1 MHYGQS
7 ASDRASHAEEA
18 PRPCKY
24 RAKEKKRRGCRL
36 NIFKD
41 CPRVANDFIPP
52 PLSPGGCVKTTK
64 QTRRH
69 FDRREKSSL
78 QRAKSDFEISRCARN
93 DKNDMKMVLF
103 TQPVWVGG
111 YRGKAAK
118 PSPRCPI
125 DKELSVNAYFPY
137 CVLIYVWPCANVS
150 GDAVK

>member
-1 MHYGQS
+1 MWREYLRGHGWQTFVLKHNR
-7 ASDRASHAEEA
+7 DNRRAFFL
-18 PRPCKY
+18 CT
-24 RAKEKKRRGCRL
+24 
-36 NIFKD
+36 
-41 CPRVANDFIPP
+41 
-52 PLSPGGCVKTTK
+52 GCVKITK

>member
-18 PRPCKY
+18 TRPCKY
-24 RAKEKKRRGCRL
+24 RAKEKKRRGCQL

-69 FDRREKSSL
+69 FDRREKSPSTT
-78 QRAKSDFEISRCARN
+78 F
-93 DKNDMKMVLF
+93 
-103 TQPVWVGG
+103 P
-111 YRGKAAK
+111 KAAVRFL
-118 PSPRCPI
+118 PALEMTRMT
-125 DKELSVNAYFPY
+125 
-137 CVLIYVWPCANVS
+137 
-150 GDAVK
+150 

>member
-1 MHYGQS
+1 MWREYLRGHGWQTFVLKHNR
-7 ASDRASHAEEA
+7 DNRRAFFL
-18 PRPCKY
+18 CT
-24 RAKEKKRRGCRL
+24 
-36 NIFKD
+36 
-41 CPRVANDFIPP
+41 
-52 PLSPGGCVKTTK
+52 GCVKITK

-125 DKELSVNAYFPY
+125 DKELSVISCHFKQIFLFICLKFLKNKNKHRNES
-137 CVLIYVWPCANVS
+137 LLPCS
-150 GDAVK
+150 PDDYL